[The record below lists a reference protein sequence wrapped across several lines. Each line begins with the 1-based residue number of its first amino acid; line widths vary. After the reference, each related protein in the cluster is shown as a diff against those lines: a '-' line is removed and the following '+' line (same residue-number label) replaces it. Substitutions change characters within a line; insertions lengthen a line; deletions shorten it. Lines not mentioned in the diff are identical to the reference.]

1 MAITPRLELRQG
13 QTLVMTPQLQQ
24 SIKLVQLNN
33 LELSAYVDDELEKNP
48 LLERKDGAVS
58 ESEAGEAPEDGAAD
72 GDPMASDSALARNAD
87 MPEGEELADIDLSSE
102 DYWSSGGG
110 VSGGAPGGEA
120 GDMSRSAASLPGRG
134 AGSETAMD
142 GIELAQSA
150 PNTLREHLLT
160 QLGLEISE
168 PSERLIG
175 SALIDMIDEAGYLT
189 GDLGGDLGAVAERF
203 TCPPERIESVLKKLQ
218 GFDPPGVFAR
228 DLGEC
233 LAIQL
238 RDAGR
243 YDPAI
248 AALID
253 NLDRLAAGDAAGLK
267 KLCGVDDEDLVDMVA
282 EIKRLNPKPGLTFD
296 HTIAQT
302 IVPDVFV
309 RPAPGGGW
317 SVELNNETLPRVMVD
332 NHYHVELRDLATD
345 SEAKSFISNCYQNAN
360 WLVRALDQRARTIL
374 KVATELVRQQEAF
387 FSRGVQELRPLTL
400 STVAENV
407 GVHESTVSRV
417 SNNKYI
423 GTPRGTYE
431 IKYFF
436 SASLSSIMG
445 GEAYAAEAIRHR
457 IRELIDGE
465 TDGNIL
471 SDDRIAEI
479 LNLSG
484 VDIARRTVAKY
495 REAMHIPSSVRRRR
509 ELARAARGL

>member
-1 MAITPRLELRQG
+1 MAITPRLELRQS
-13 QTLVMTPQLQQ
+13 QSLVMTPQLQQ

-33 LELSAYVDDELEKNP
+33 LELSAFIDGELEKNP
-48 LLERKDGAVS
+48 LLERQDGATS
-58 ESEAGEAPEDGAAD
+58 EQEPAEAPEGEAPE
-72 GDPMASDSALARNAD
+72 GDPMESDSALARNAD
-87 MPEGEELADIDLSSE
+87 MPEGDELADIDLSSD
-102 DYWSSGGG
+102 DYWSGGG
-110 VSGGAPGGEA
+110 AAPGGEA
-120 GDMSRSAASLPGRG
+120 GDATQNAASPSARSAGR
-134 AGSETAMD
+134 ETAMD
-142 GIELAQSA
+142 GFEQTESA

-160 QLGLEISE
+160 QLGLEISQ
-168 PSERLIG
+168 PSDRLIG
-175 SALIDMIDEAGYLT
+175 SALIDMIDEAGYLI
-189 GDLGGDLGAVAERF
+189 GDLGAVAERF
-203 TCPPERIESVLKKLQ
+203 TCPPERIESVLEMLQ
-218 GFDPPGVFAR
+218 GFDPPGIFAR

-238 RDAGR
+238 RDGGR
-243 YDPAI
+243 YDPAM

-253 NLDRLAAGDAAGLK
+253 NLDRLAAGDAAGLM
-267 KLCGVDDEDLVDMVA
+267 KLCGVDDEDLIDMVA

-296 HTIAQT
+296 HHVAQT

-317 SVELNNETLPRVMVD
+317 NVELNNETLPRVIVD
-332 NHYHVELRDLATD
+332 NHYHVELRHLATD
-345 SEAKSFISNCYQNAN
+345 SEAKSFISNCFQNAN

-387 FSRGVQELRPLTL
+387 FARGVQELRPLTL

-431 IKYFF
+431 IKFFF
-436 SASLSSIMG
+436 SASLSSSAG
-445 GEAYAAEAIRHR
+445 GEAHAAEAVRHR
-457 IRELIDGE
+457 VRELIEGE
-465 TDGNIL
+465 TDGNVL

-479 LNLSG
+479 LKRSG

-495 REAMHIPSSVRRRR
+495 REAMHIPSSVQRRR